1 MKRLGLGLT
10 SGALGLAA
18 FAAVLATAPVASASP
33 IAGSSLVISA
43 ERVGAASYT
52 KVGGDFDRDY
62 GTIALLGQM
71 GSVSPYSA
79 PRFAFDGQVVHHLTV
94 GGVLTVGHYE
104 LNSISSTVVLVN
116 PRVGFLTAL
125 GSGADLWVK
134 GGFSYYSASTSGGFT
149 STDETGLAL
158 SLALDFNIALGGNA
172 GILIGPSVDQAL
184 SGGTDTVDLKYS
196 TYALNIGIAGW
207 L

>member
-1 MKRLGLGLT
+1 MKRLGPGVMGT
-10 SGALGLAA
+10 AMGLAV
-18 FAAVLATAPVASASP
+18 FAAVTGTAPEAFASALG
-33 IAGSSLVISA
+33 GSSLVISA
-43 ERVGAASYT
+43 ERVGAASFT
-52 KVGGDFDRDY
+52 HIGGDVDRDY

-104 LNSISSTVVLVN
+104 LNSASSTVVLVN

-134 GGFSYYSASTSGGFT
+134 GGFSYYSASASSGIA

-158 SLALDFNIALGGNA
+158 SLALDFNIALGGSA

-184 SGGTDTVDLKYS
+184 SGGTDTFDIKYN
-196 TYALNIGIAGW
+196 TYALNVGIAGW